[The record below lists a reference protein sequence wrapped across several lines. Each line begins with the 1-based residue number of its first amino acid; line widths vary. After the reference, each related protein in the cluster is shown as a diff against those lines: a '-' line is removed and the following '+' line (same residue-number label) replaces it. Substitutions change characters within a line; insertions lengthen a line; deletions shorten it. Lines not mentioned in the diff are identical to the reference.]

1 MSDTLRERVA
11 RAMCALSGPPLCD
24 EICIG
29 CVTQADAA
37 IALVLEEAAKECM
50 ADLPGEGGPMEE
62 GYRLACEENA
72 RNIRAMKG
80 KSDD

>member
-1 MSDTLRERVA
+1 MTREELREKVA
-11 RAMCALSGPPLCD
+11 RAMAATHGHKPDVLTYR
-24 EICIG
+24 E
-29 CVTQADAA
+29 ADAA

-50 ADLPGEGGPMEE
+50 TDLPGEGGPMED

-80 KSDD
+80 MRDE